1 MTRRAVYPIYSLAI
15 NMFIGFTPGIRA
27 DREFG
32 VRAAKVSNPSDLS

>member
-15 NMFIGFTPGIRA
+15 NMLIGFIPGIRV
-27 DREFG
+27 DQEFG